1 MTDDSASL
9 RSRIEVL
16 ERRVSELSWAA
27 VRIGAILDP
36 DAVPQEVVDSARVLT
51 GARRAPVGV
60 GGAGRRDWRCARGGK
75 QSWPTARFHPLPGG
89 SQVMRVGRRVEVEAA
104 EVEVDRSPT
113 PTPATG
119 AILPFRNCRSPTP
132 APYIQDSTLPT
143 SIGDEPPCGTPP

>member
-51 GARRAPVGV
+51 GAHRAPVAWVVLDAGNGGARGV
-60 GGAGRRDWRCARGGK
+60 ASRAGRRRGSTPFPVRGR
-75 QSWPTARFHPLPGG
+75 SCGSAGG
-89 SQVMRVGRRVEVEAA
+89 
-104 EVEVDRSPT
+104 
-113 PTPATG
+113 
-119 AILPFRNCRSPTP
+119 
-132 APYIQDSTLPT
+132 
-143 SIGDEPPCGTPP
+143 